1 MKPRNA
7 TTAVNLI
14 DLHLRRVLSIP
25 AAYGQTALAAAG
37 TVRLEYPG
45 TIEKAL
51 TMRLFWAARRGDT
64 VAETLAA
71 PGRFDLV
78 AALIAARDALVF
90 ATVKQ
95 GARVEKKGVG
105 LVLDGNEIQAAPG
118 FFWDAIEAIDARGI
132 RDDAS
137 LFDLFNVIDA
147 AVNSRHRVAP
157 EMQTLARA
165 IVKSAARARELG
177 QERKPGLLKVISRR
191 QIHAYWR
198 FLQARERYVHTGA
211 ISPETRAW
219 LVDYARRYGVAINQ
233 EG

>member
-45 TIEKAL
+45 TLEKAL
-51 TMRLFWAARRGDT
+51 AMRLFWAARRGDT

-71 PGRFDLV
+71 PGRFNLV

-105 LVLDGNEIQAAPG
+105 LLLDGNEIQAAPD
-118 FFWDAIEAIDARGI
+118 FFWDALDAIDARGI

-157 EMQTLARA
+157 EMQTLARG
-165 IVKSAARARELG
+165 IIKSAARGELG
-177 QERKPGLLKVISRR
+177 QEHKPALLKVISRR

-198 FLQARERYVHTGA
+198 YLQARDRYVHTGA

-219 LVDYARRYGVAINQ
+219 LLDYARRYDVAFNK

>member
-7 TTAVNLI
+7 TTAVNLL
-14 DLHLRRVLSIP
+14 DLHLRRVLNIP

-51 TMRLFWAARRGDT
+51 AMRLFWAARRGDT

-71 PGRFDLV
+71 PGRFAIV
-78 AALIAARDALVF
+78 SALIAARDALVF

-105 LVLDGNEIQAAPG
+105 LLLDGNEIQAAPD
-118 FFWDAIEAIDARGI
+118 FFWESIDAIDARGI

-147 AVNSRHRVAP
+147 AVNSRHRVAAD
-157 EMQTLARA
+157 MQTLARA
-165 IVKSAARARELG
+165 IIKSAARGELG
-177 QERKPGLLKVISRR
+177 QEHNPGLLKVISRR

-198 FLQARERYVHTGA
+198 FLQARDRYIHTGA
-211 ISPETRAW
+211 ISPETRVW
-219 LVDYARRYGVAINQ
+219 LVEYARRYDVAINQ

>member
-14 DLHLRRVLSIP
+14 DLHLRRVLNIP

-37 TVRLEYPG
+37 TVRLEFPG
-45 TIEKAL
+45 TLEKAL
-51 TMRLFWAARRGDT
+51 AMRLFWAARRGDT

-71 PGRFDLV
+71 PGRFDLI

-90 ATVKQ
+90 ATAKQ
-95 GARVEKKGVG
+95 GARVEKKGSG
-105 LVLDGNEIQAAPG
+105 LQLDGNQIQAAPG
-118 FFWDAIEAIDARGI
+118 YFWDALDAIDARGI

-165 IVKSAARARELG
+165 IVKSAARGELG
-177 QERKPGLLKVISRR
+177 QEHKPGLLKVISRR

-198 FLQARERYVHTGA
+198 FFQARDRYVHSGA

-219 LVDYARRYGVAINQ
+219 LLEYARRYDVAFNK

>member
-14 DLHLRRVLSIP
+14 DLHLRRVLNIP

-45 TIEKAL
+45 TLEKAL
-51 TMRLFWAARRGDT
+51 AMRLFWAARRGDT

-71 PGRFDLV
+71 PGRFAIVSALV
-78 AALIAARDALVF
+78 AARDALVF

-95 GARVEKKGVG
+95 CARVEKKGVG
-105 LVLDGNEIQAAPG
+105 LLLDGNQMQAAPG
-118 FFWDAIEAIDARGI
+118 FFWDALDAIDARGI

-157 EMQTLARA
+157 EMQTLERA
-165 IVKSAARARELG
+165 IIKSAARGELG

-198 FLQARERYVHTGA
+198 FLQARDRYVHTGA
-211 ISPETRAW
+211 ISPESRAW
-219 LVDYARRYGVAINQ
+219 LVEYARQYDVAINQ